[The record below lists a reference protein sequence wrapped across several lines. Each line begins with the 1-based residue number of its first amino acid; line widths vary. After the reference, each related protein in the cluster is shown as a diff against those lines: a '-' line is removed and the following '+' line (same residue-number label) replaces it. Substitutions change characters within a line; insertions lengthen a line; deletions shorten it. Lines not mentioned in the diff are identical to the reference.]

1 MKTET
6 LYKKAINNGC
16 SFEATCVDININHWD
31 ELMEHATRAN
41 RVLAV
46 KIAELAGVIDEEQA
60 RTEIRKPYFNP
71 YNHFKT
77 NTHLIYVH
85 SSIEHFI
92 RIN

>member
-6 LYKKAINNGC
+6 LYKRAINNGC
-16 SFEATCVDININHWD
+16 EFEAACFDINIQTWD
-31 ELMEHATRAN
+31 KLMEHATRAN

-46 KIAELAGVIDEEQA
+46 KIAEIAGVIDEEQA

-71 YNHFKT
+71 YSHFKT